1 MIQFRCFDAR
11 PRTPEPLTSRVTG
24 LQKTHQAMTK
34 IEDAKAIST
43 SVQMWGQHGTTD
55 FKHVV
60 IMAQHVR
67 TTSDCLYMPLEEKN
81 TKSGSQGALVATNSL
96 LLSLVSLH
104 EDALRRDRHMGHMAM
119 EQDLRR

>member
-81 TKSGSQGALVATNSL
+81 TRSGSQGVLQ
-96 LLSLVSLH
+96 LSLVSLH